1 MRQQQKIADKQ
12 NYNTAILINSDNSLA
27 DGLSA
32 SGLAGALNA
41 PILMTKQNQI
51 PNTTMERLNKAK
63 TVYIIGSESTISK
76 NVENQLLSKRRLY
89 KEYLVKIDLIQ
100 V

>member
-1 MRQQQKIADKQ
+1 
-12 NYNTAILINSDNSLA
+12 
-27 DGLSA
+27 
-32 SGLAGALNA
+32 
-41 PILMTKQNQI
+41 
-51 PNTTMERLNKAK
+51 MERLNKAK

>member
-1 MRQQQKIADKQ
+1 
-12 NYNTAILINSDNSLA
+12 
-27 DGLSA
+27 
-32 SGLAGALNA
+32 NA

-76 NVENQLLSKRRLY
+76 NVENQLLSKKKVVQRIFGENRFDTSIKIAEKI
-89 KEYLVKIDLIQ
+89 KEIKPIDKVIIANG
-100 V
+100 